1 MSTETIPQPEAALTV
16 TRNSLSYD
24 WTLQDESERRCA
36 FLRVGWT
43 VRRAEIR
50 TDDGNWRARRRGWRQ
65 VTAGDRDQPL
75 VRLDPVAALVPG
87 AELDAGWVIT
97 RNRRAYH
104 GTLTRDGQTMRLRMP
119 ALSGRRI
126 DVEVT
131 GDWEQRDLVVLTA
144 CFALLARR
152 RRDITIMVAAGS
164 HGS

>member
-1 MSTETIPQPEAALTV
+1 MSTATIPQPKTALTV
-16 TRNSLSYD
+16 ARKSLSYD
-24 WTLQDESERRCA
+24 WSLTDEDGRRCA

-50 TDDGNWRARRRGWRQ
+50 TDDGSWQVRRRGWRQ

-75 VRLDPVAALVPG
+75 VRLEPATLVPG
-87 AELDAGWVIT
+87 AELDVGWVIT

-119 ALSGRRI
+119 ALSARRF

>member
-1 MSTETIPQPEAALTV
+1 MSTETIPQPETVLTV

-24 WTLQDESERRCA
+24 WTLRDESERRCA

-50 TDDGNWRARRRGWRQ
+50 TGDGSWRVRRRGWRQ
-65 VTAGDRDQPL
+65 VSAGDRDRPL

-87 AELDAGWVIT
+87 AELGVGWLIT
-97 RNRRAYH
+97 WNRRAYQ
-104 GTLTRDGQTMRLRMP
+104 GALTRNGETMRLRMP
-119 ALSGRRI
+119 ALSGRRF

-152 RRDITIMVAAGS
+152 RRDISIMVAVGS